1 MRQEEVRC
9 NKVRQLPAGQEG
21 HAMVINIIIL
31 IVVVCI
37 AWFVWT
43 ERKEQTGVRQR
54 LVGPGVA

>member
-43 ERKEQTGVRQR
+43 ERKSKRA
-54 LVGPGVA
+54 LDKDLLGPGVA